1 MICSSAANVRLVAAV
16 FALGVLGACGSAP
29 PASRSGGP
37 ETLTNGLLG
46 PAYSQW
52 LVGAIARM
60 AAPVEINGYLAL
72 SDDLAAAD
80 AIEAFWRARDS
91 APEEPGNALRAI
103 YEERALEADRRFS
116 EATYLGRRTARGMIF
131 TLFGQ
136 PDTIKYDIALEGGP
150 GIEVW
155 SYPAGAP
162 PGLDGRQPNA
172 SYRFRKVGEITTF
185 YRPTVG
191 RQRPGSPVAFGPP

>member
-1 MICSSAANVRLVAAV
+1 M
-16 FALGVLGACGSAP
+16 
-29 PASRSGGP
+29 
-37 ETLTNGLLG
+37 TNGLLG

-60 AAPVEINGYLAL
+60 ATLEEINAYLAL

-80 AIEAFWRARDS
+80 AIEAFWRARDR
-91 APEEPGNALRAI
+91 APEEPGNALRAT
-103 YEERALEADRRFS
+103 YEERAFEADRRFS

-136 PDTIKYDIALEGGP
+136 PATIKYDIAPEGGP

-155 SYPAGAP
+155 SYPAGSP
-162 PGLDGRQPNA
+162 LGLDGRQPNA
-172 SYRFRKVGEITTF
+172 SYRFRKVGEITSF
-185 YRPTVG
+185 YREVG
-191 RQRPGSPVAFGPP
+191 RGPRGPQGLRGREEP

>member
-1 MICSSAANVRLVAAV
+1 
-16 FALGVLGACGSAP
+16 
-29 PASRSGGP
+29 
-37 ETLTNGLLG
+37 LTNGLLG

-60 AAPVEINGYLAL
+60 ATLEEINAYLAL

-80 AIEAFWRARDS
+80 AIEAFWRARDR
-91 APEEPGNALRAI
+91 APEEPGNALRAT
-103 YEERALEADRRFS
+103 YEERAFEADRRFS

-136 PDTIKYDIALEGGP
+136 PATIKYDIAPEGGP

-155 SYPAGAP
+155 SYPAGSP
-162 PGLDGRQPNA
+162 LGLDGRQPNA
-172 SYRFRKVGEITTF
+172 SYRFRKVGEITSF
-185 YRPTVG
+185 YREVG
-191 RQRPGSPVAFGPP
+191 RGPRGPQGLRGREEP